1 MTAPFAN
8 PAPQQGQIL
17 PRTEGVIKIWSKAS
31 DAERAVLGQMHQHYE
46 REVQRMVNEGNEPH
60 NVAHTIHG
68 LVDESVAHTLAT
80 HPEGKSV
87 SCRRGCASCCSLFVN
102 ITREEAELLL
112 IVMERD
118 GIEVGQR
125 RLQRQAQWN
134 LNEWIK
140 QPLAERR
147 CVFLG
152 AGNECRVYEHRPTSC
167 RKYLVVSSPKRCDT
181 VRHPGGEVA
190 ILAPIEGEFIASAA
204 LGVLDSGS
212 MPRML
217 LQAKEA
223 MA

>member
-1 MTAPFAN
+1 MTAPFAD
-8 PAPQQGQIL
+8 PAPQGQII
-17 PRTEGVIKIWSKAS
+17 PRTEGVIKIWDRAS
-31 DAERAVLGQMHQHYE
+31 EHERVQLGQMHQHYE
-46 REVQRMVNEGNEPH
+46 SEVRRIVDEGNEPH

-68 LVDESVAHTLAT
+68 LVDASVAHTIAT
-80 HPEGKSV
+80 HPEGKNV

-112 IVMERD
+112 LVMERD
-118 GIEVGQR
+118 GIEVGWR

-134 LNEWIK
+134 LAQWGD

-152 AGNECRVYEHRPTSC
+152 ASDECRVYEHRPTSC
-167 RKYLVVSSPKRCDT
+167 RKYMVLSKPKRCDT
-181 VRHPGGEVA
+181 VKHPGGQVA

-217 LQAKEA
+217 LLAKEA
-223 MA
+223 AT

>member
-1 MTAPFAN
+1 MTAPFAS
-8 PAPQQGQIL
+8 AALQGQIV
-17 PRTEGVIKIWSKAS
+17 PRTEGVVKIWAKAS
-31 DAERAVLGQMHQHYE
+31 DHERVLLGQMHQHYE
-46 REVQRMVNEGNEPH
+46 SEVRRIVDEGNEPH

-80 HPEGKSV
+80 HPEGRNV
-87 SCRRGCASCCSLFVN
+87 SCRRGCASCCHLFVN

-112 IVMERD
+112 IVSERD
-118 GIEVGQR
+118 DIQISWRKLEK
-125 RLQRQAQWN
+125 QAQWN
-134 LNEWIK
+134 LAQWGA

-152 AGNECRVYEHRPTSC
+152 SGDECRIYEHRPTSC
-167 RKYLVVSSPKRCDT
+167 RKYMVVSKPKRCDT
-181 VRHPGGEVA
+181 ERYRAGQVA

-217 LQAKEA
+217 LQAKGA
-223 MA
+223 AA